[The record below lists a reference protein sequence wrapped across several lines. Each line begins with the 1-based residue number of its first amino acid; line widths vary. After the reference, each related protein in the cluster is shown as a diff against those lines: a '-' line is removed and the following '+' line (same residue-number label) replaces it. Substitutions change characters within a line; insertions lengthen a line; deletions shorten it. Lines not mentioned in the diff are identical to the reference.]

1 MKKGIFSFQKS
12 FVVNL
17 RDPPFKKRETC
28 LISNISLE
36 NFNLIKNLYL
46 IHTSSDEAFK
56 GTSKESHWKLR
67 LQFL

>member
-1 MKKGIFSFQKS
+1 MQKGIFSFQKS

-17 RDPPFKKRETC
+17 RDPPFIKRETC
-28 LISNISLE
+28 PISNGSLE
-36 NFNLIKNLYL
+36 NFNLIKNVYL
-46 IHTSSDEAFK
+46 IHTSYFK